1 MFGINYQRIMKRL
14 VRHFLIVH
22 TIMLFATGFGV
33 WYILK
38 IFSPDTLIDAYFV
51 LPLFF
56 YITGLVFIFIMMKM
70 PKDNPKE
77 IVNMY
82 MLLRVIKVFIGV
94 IIITLY
100 WFLDKEQ
107 IRSFAIIFIIF
118 YLIYLGIETYIYMKI
133 EMYLKEE
140 QKKNNPVKKKYL
152 KDR

>member
-1 MFGINYQRIMKRL
+1 
-14 VRHFLIVH
+14 
-22 TIMLFATGFGV
+22 
-33 WYILK
+33 
-38 IFSPDTLIDAYFV
+38 

-152 KDR
+152 EDR

>member
-1 MFGINYQRIMKRL
+1 
-14 VRHFLIVH
+14 
-22 TIMLFATGFGV
+22 MLFAAGFGV

-38 IFSPDTLIDAYFV
+38 KISPDTLIDAYFV

-152 KDR
+152 EDR

>member
-1 MFGINYQRIMKRL
+1 
-14 VRHFLIVH
+14 
-22 TIMLFATGFGV
+22 
-33 WYILK
+33 
-38 IFSPDTLIDAYFV
+38 
-51 LPLFF
+51 
-56 YITGLVFIFIMMKM
+56 MMKM

-118 YLIYLGIETYIYMKI
+118 Y
-133 EMYLKEE
+133 
-140 QKKNNPVKKKYL
+140 
-152 KDR
+152 

>member
-1 MFGINYQRIMKRL
+1 MKKL

-22 TIMLFATGFGV
+22 TIILFTTGFGI
-33 WYILK
+33 WHILK
-38 IFSPDTLIDAYFV
+38 IFFPDTLIDAYFV

-56 YITGLVFIFIMMKM
+56 YIIGLIFIFIMMKM

-82 MLLRVIKVFIGV
+82 MLLRVIKVFIGA
-94 IIITLY
+94 IIVTFY
-100 WFLDKEQ
+100 WFLDKSQ
-107 IRSFAIIFIIF
+107 IRSFAIIFIVF

-140 QKKNNPVKKKYL
+140 QKRNNPVKKKYL
-152 KDR
+152 KEQ

>member
-1 MFGINYQRIMKRL
+1 MKKL

-22 TIMLFATGFGV
+22 TIMLFVSWFGV

-38 IFSPDTLIDAYFV
+38 TFFPETLIDAYFV

-56 YITGLVFIFIMMKM
+56 YVTGLAFIFIMMKV
-70 PKDNPKE
+70 PKDKPKE
-77 IVNMY
+77 MVNTY
-82 MLLRVIKVFIGV
+82 MLMRVVKVFVGV
-94 IIITLY
+94 IIITFY

-118 YLIYLGIETYIYMKI
+118 YLIYLAVETYIYMKI

-140 QKKNNPVKKKYL
+140 QKKNNPVIKKQL
-152 KDR
+152 ED

>member
-1 MFGINYQRIMKRL
+1 
-14 VRHFLIVH
+14 
-22 TIMLFATGFGV
+22 
-33 WYILK
+33 
-38 IFSPDTLIDAYFV
+38 
-51 LPLFF
+51 
-56 YITGLVFIFIMMKM
+56 M

-133 EMYLKEE
+133 ENVSERRTKE
-140 QKKNNPVKKKYL
+140 K
-152 KDR
+152 

>member
-22 TIMLFATGFGV
+22 TIMLFAAGFGV

-38 IFSPDTLIDAYFV
+38 IFFPDTLIDAYFV

-56 YITGLVFIFIMMKM
+56 YITGLAFIFIMMKM

-77 IVNMY
+77 MVNMY
-82 MLLRVIKVFIGV
+82 MLLRVIKVFIGL
-94 IIITLY
+94 IIITFY
-100 WFLDKEQ
+100 WFLHKEQ
-107 IRSFAIIFIIF
+107 IRSFAIIFIVF

-140 QKKNNPVKKKYL
+140 QKKNNPVEKKRL
-152 KDR
+152 ED